1 MWRFAMQEASGSA
14 KKLWV
19 RLAVCG
25 LLGVLIFAVD
35 TRPGVAAVTVS
46 PHVVKMK
53 AKVGT
58 ITYGVVTI
66 TNTGASSE
74 VLWTATAPNPPF
86 WPTWG
91 GTCNS
96 LLLSKVVAADQS
108 CTFQFGFHPTQKGRV
123 SGQGTLMFLSGA
135 NPTVQLKGIGK

>member
-1 MWRFAMQEASGSA
+1 
-14 KKLWV
+14 
-19 RLAVCG
+19 